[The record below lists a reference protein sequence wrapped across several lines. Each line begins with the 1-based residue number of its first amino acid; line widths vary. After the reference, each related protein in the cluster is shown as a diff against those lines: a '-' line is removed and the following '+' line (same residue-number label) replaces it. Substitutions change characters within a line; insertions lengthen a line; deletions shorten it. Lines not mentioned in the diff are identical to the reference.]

1 MLREKML
8 WLIFGFLIP
17 CIIGIPYHLIVISN
31 FENKYEER
39 CMVVEVIISEPFGG
53 GRMRVEGEQMMCASN
68 WKHSFIYFP
77 GFDEHLERMWRDEQ
91 KEHPLVEKERKE

>member
-8 WLIFGFLIP
+8 WLLLGFLIA
-17 CIIGIPYHLIVISN
+17 CLMIIPYHVKVMDDFN
-31 FENKYEER
+31 NKYDEQ
-39 CMVVEVIISEPFGG
+39 CMVVEVIISEPFGT

-91 KEHPLVEKERKE
+91 KEHPLIEREREE